1 MRLVSKSTLGNGQIA
16 AITNEATNKQTIYA
30 LLDNNNVVV
39 TQLHLQDGAPPEN
52 GFCIEDLL
60 TIALDR
66 IRQVNSELPSQRN
79 LDALDH
85 IDAALLS
92 LHNRMQ
98 ERQQAK

>member
-16 AITNEATNKQTIYA
+16 AVPNEVTNKETIYM
-30 LLDNNNVVV
+30 LLDVNKVAI

-52 GFCIEDLL
+52 GFCIEDIL

-66 IRQVNSELPSQRN
+66 IRRVNSELPSQHN
-79 LDALDH
+79 LEALDH

-92 LHNRMQ
+92 LHKRMQ
-98 ERQQAK
+98 ERKQG